1 MDPLTD
7 GERQGGAGIEGRVA
21 FVAAALFLAGALV
34 VVIDRVG
41 APARLVTTLGPAI
54 AMAGLF
60 ALGILLQTMRLSHF
74 YAAGRLMPAKY
85 VGLAMAGLALALVPP
100 MLPPGPPGGLHAP
113 MLAGL
118 AMGLILAGFLTGP
131 LLRKSAAYSLPDLF
145 GLRFENPAVR
155 SVSALLVAAAC
166 GFAALAGFDGA
177 VRGLEESLGMTR
189 FAGALLAGLLVLMI
203 VAPGGLAGGAWA
215 AAVATFVASLALL
228 IPLVVLVATG
238 SQMPIPFVGQTDL
251 WTEAMSRMALWATP
265 VHHSAWTA
273 ATVFAAVAV
282 GVAAFAPLL
291 SPMIACRGGRSSSRA
306 GAVGVVWFA
315 LLAAAL
321 LGGMAFSIL
330 GLEALAS
337 GRRPEDLPDFLYA
350 ASGKGLITI
359 CGQHVATPRAAAL
372 LCAGAENFSGR
383 IGLDHLWSTGRY
395 LITGVPEL
403 SRLSLAIT
411 ALVSAGYIALALAL
425 ATAGVHACA
434 TALGRDLLLAAW
446 RGPGLVSRRIA
457 GARLMTFALVVAS
470 VYLVTAAP
478 FSPQS
483 LLALAILLSA
493 CAVAP
498 LLLLSAWSRA
508 VAMDAAIALGAGLCA
523 ATATIILAVSNGV
536 FQTETMAAG
545 ALAGF
550 LLATLLGF
558 ASSLRRKES
567 ETRPGRIFVEGLLY
581 GDGETSRAD
590 HRR

>member
-1 MDPLTD
+1 MDPLRY

-34 VVIDRVG
+34 AVIDRVG

-54 AMAGLF
+54 AMAGF
-60 ALGILLQTMRLSHF
+60 FVLGLLVKTMRQSEF
-74 YAAGRLMPAKY
+74 YAAGRVMPAKY
-85 VGLAMAGLALALVPP
+85 VGLAMSGLALALVPP
-100 MLPPGPPGGLHAP
+100 MLPPGAPGGLHAP

-118 AMGLILAGFLTGP
+118 AMGLVLAGFLTGP

-145 GLRFENPAVR
+145 GLRFESPAVR
-155 SVSALLVAAAC
+155 SISALLVAIAC

-189 FAGALLAGLLVLMI
+189 FSGALLAGFLVLMI

-215 AAVATFVASLALL
+215 AAVAAFVASLALL
-228 IPLVVLVATG
+228 LPLVVLFATG
-238 SQMPIPFVGQTDL
+238 SQLPLPLAQTDL
-251 WTEAMSRMALWATP
+251 WTHAMSRMALWATP
-265 VHHSAWTA
+265 VHHPAWMS
-273 ATVFAAVAV
+273 ATVCAAVAV
-282 GVAAFAPLL
+282 GIAAFAPLL

-306 GAVGVVWFA
+306 GAVGIIWFA

-321 LGGMAFSIL
+321 LTGMAISVL

-359 CGQHVATPRAAAL
+359 CGQHAPTPRAAAL

-383 IGLDHLWSTGRY
+383 ISVDHLWSTGRY

-425 ATAGVHACA
+425 TTAGVHGCA

-457 GARLMTFALVVAS
+457 GARLMTFALVAAA
-470 VYLVTAAP
+470 VYFVSAAP
-478 FSPQS
+478 YSPQS

-493 CAVAP
+493 SVVAP

-508 VAMDAAIALGAGLCA
+508 VAADAALALAVGLCA
-523 ATATIILAVSNGV
+523 VGGAAALAWRDGV
-536 FQTETMAAG
+536 FQMETMAAG
-545 ALAGF
+545 ALIGF
-550 LLATLLGF
+550 FLATLLGF

-581 GDGETSRAD
+581 GDGEALRAY
-590 HRR
+590 HRG